1 MTIVMGAILI
11 CAVLFVVVIGSLI
24 FYFIKK
30 DQSEEDKTFIYG
42 TDGDDDSDDFI
53 NQLKN
58 GL

>member
-1 MTIVMGAILI
+1 MGAILI